1 MTIGAHTKEKERV
14 KKSFRDLKKLFLEIN
29 GRLTKEQQMTELSMG
44 MSSDF
49 LLAIK
54 EGATM
59 VRLGTSIFGERKE
72 RLNSMKLEFSKSSS
86 DNCFFESYRVSKND
100 NKSSIEIFAKSNLQ
114 ITADFS
120 YLCLFN
126 NSSS

>member
-1 MTIGAHTKEKERV
+1 MGHTQKK

-29 GRLTKEQQMTELSMG
+29 DRLTKEQQMTELSMG

-59 VRLGTSIFGERKE
+59 IRLGTSIFGERKE
-72 RLNSMKLEFSKSSS
+72 N
-86 DNCFFESYRVSKND
+86 V
-100 NKSSIEIFAKSNLQ
+100 
-114 ITADFS
+114 
-120 YLCLFN
+120 
-126 NSSS
+126 